1 MNRKSIIISSIVI
14 LVVAGLFGWQIP
26 KKQKYDELVSSTST
40 PAFKV
45 QAMNSDDD
53 KFLDEVISSWQV
65 QVEDHPSEVMTPTLK
80 LAGYDTTVQG
90 IVDFYTYEAKPYSF
104 IDHDRNKQEATTL
117 AALSMSVPITTDETL
132 YTKSGV
138 AYLKIKEHVV
148 EVYTDTDDGI
158 RDVIYY
164 KPN

>member
-1 MNRKSIIISSIVI
+1 
-14 LVVAGLFGWQIP
+14 
-26 KKQKYDELVSSTST
+26 
-40 PAFKV
+40 
-45 QAMNSDDD
+45 
-53 KFLDEVISSWQV
+53 
-65 QVEDHPSEVMTPTLK
+65 MTPTLK